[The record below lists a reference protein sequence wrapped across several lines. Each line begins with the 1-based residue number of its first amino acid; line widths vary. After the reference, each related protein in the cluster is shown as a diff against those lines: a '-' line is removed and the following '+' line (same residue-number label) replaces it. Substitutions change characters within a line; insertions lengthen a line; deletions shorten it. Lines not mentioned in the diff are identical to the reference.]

1 MLQMKIKPIFPFC
14 YPDIEVAAVVMGPSR
29 SSLST
34 DGYIFF
40 FSEIKSS
47 SVESED
53 GARCVYF
60 TEREGM
66 KEWSRGVRL

>member
-1 MLQMKIKPIFPFC
+1 ML
-14 YPDIEVAAVVMGPSR
+14 
-29 SSLST
+29 LS